1 MVLITYDAGTA
12 APVSLHNALAGT
24 DGMAAKRGK
33 RSNGNKEASDQ
44 IRVLST
50 WEAFLDLITDSPY
63 ANWAFRGQC
72 DAAWPLLSAL
82 SRYFVSFHVHPD
94 AWQAQESRMLRI
106 FKPKAHQFLSYTPDP
121 DDDFQWL
128 ALMQHHGAPTRLLDL
143 TWSPY
148 VAAFFALERATG
160 DAAIWALNP
169 AHISYASS
177 IALRDGHTIHPQVM
191 DPRERGNLH
200 RYFLAEDIP
209 CLWIGEPYIMN
220 PRLTAQSGT
229 FAVPGTLSQPIEA
242 ILSRYPEPRETLVK
256 LILPSTQVR
265 EQGMREL
272 YRMNITYATLFPDL
286 DGLARSLA
294 YELEFHWG
302 YDPRTQGGRVDRS
315 DSY

>member
-1 MVLITYDAGTA
+1 
-12 APVSLHNALAGT
+12 
-24 DGMAAKRGK
+24 MAAKRRQSSKGH
-33 RSNGNKEASDQ
+33 GDAPYQ
-44 IRVLST
+44 IFVLGS
-50 WEAFLDLITDSPY
+50 WEAFLDLITDSAY

-72 DAAWPLLSAL
+72 DAAWPLFSAL
-82 SRYFVSFHVHPD
+82 SRYLVSFRVHPD
-94 AWQAQESRMLRI
+94 AWRAQESRMLRI
-106 FKPKAHQFLSYTPDP
+106 FKRKAHQFLSHIPDP

-160 DAAIWALNP
+160 DAAVWALNP
-169 AHISYASS
+169 ASISYASS
-177 IALRDGHTIHPQVM
+177 VTLRDGSTIQPQAM

-200 RYFLAEDIP
+200 RFFLAEDVP
-209 CLWIGEPYIMN
+209 FLWIGEPYIMN

-229 FAVPGTLSQPIEA
+229 FAIPGTLNQPVEE
-242 ILSRYPEPRETLVK
+242 ILSRYPKPRVALVK
-256 LILPSTQVR
+256 LILPSAQLR
-265 EQGMREL
+265 DQGLREL

-302 YDPRTQGGRVDRS
+302 YDPRQQGLGVDVS
-315 DSY
+315 ESQ

>member
-1 MVLITYDAGTA
+1 
-12 APVSLHNALAGT
+12 
-24 DGMAAKRGK
+24 MAAKRSK
-33 RSNGNKEASDQ
+33 RSNDDSEAPYQ
-44 IRVLST
+44 VHVLES

-72 DAAWPLLSAL
+72 EAAWPLFSTL
-82 SRYFVSFHVHPD
+82 SRYLVSFGVHPD
-94 AWQAQESRMLRI
+94 AWQVQESRILRI
-106 FKPKAHQFLSYTPDP
+106 FKRKAHQFLSHIPDP

-160 DAAIWALNP
+160 TAAIWALNP

-177 IALRDGHTIHPQVM
+177 VTLQDGHTIHPPAL
-191 DPRERGNLH
+191 DPRESGHLR
-200 RYFLAEDIP
+200 RYFLSEDIP
-209 CLWIGEPYIMN
+209 FLWIGEPYIMN

-229 FAVPGTLSQPIEA
+229 FAVPGTLSQPVEA
-242 ILSRYPEPRETLVK
+242 ILSRYPHPQETLIK
-256 LILPSTQVR
+256 LILPSARVR
-265 EQGMREL
+265 EKGLREL

-294 YELEFHWG
+294 YELEFHWR
-302 YDPRTQGGRVDRS
+302 YDPRIQGAGVNVS
-315 DSY
+315 DSREPGPP